1 VLDSLAAQL
10 RALEKRLEFDIMAN
24 HLMAN
29 AVALSAGGLF
39 FGGPEGERWAT
50 RGLSILAHEID
61 EQVTDDGGHFER
73 SPMYH
78 AIVLEQFLDLLN
90 IWSAFLEAAPAQ
102 KRAVRV
108 SLAGAVPG
116 MLSWLVAMTHPD
128 GGLAFFNDSTF
139 GVAPTCTDLQD
150 YARRLGFPSEP
161 VAPGRV
167 HWLRTTGFFRLS
179 SDDGRTVALFDAGTP
194 APRYQPGHAHSE
206 SLSFELSRDGRRFFV
221 NSGVS
226 TYEPGPDRL
235 WQRRTAAHNTVRVD
249 DEEQSEVWA
258 SHRCGHRA
266 RLSRSGERGAAAY
279 AEHTGYRFL
288 PGRPKHLR
296 QVGVTSTGVEIVD
309 TIGGG
314 GEHLLEWCFHLHPDV
329 AVRVLKDKVELSV
342 DGRPAASV
350 SFPFGAVASLE
361 RSGWYPG
368 FNISVPSPAIHITLR
383 ASLPFE
389 FITAIEWV

>member
-1 VLDSLAAQL
+1 V
-10 RALEKRLEFDIMAN
+10 
-24 HLMAN
+24 
-29 AVALSAGGLF
+29 
-39 FGGPEGERWAT
+39 
-50 RGLSILAHEID
+50 
-61 EQVTDDGGHFER
+61 
-73 SPMYH
+73 
-78 AIVLEQFLDLLN
+78 
-90 IWSAFLEAAPAQ
+90 
-102 KRAVRV
+102 
-108 SLAGAVPG
+108 
-116 MLSWLVAMTHPD
+116 
-128 GGLAFFNDSTF
+128 
-139 GVAPTCTDLQD
+139 
-150 YARRLGFPSEP
+150 
-161 VAPGRV
+161 
-167 HWLRTTGFFRLS
+167 
-179 SDDGRTVALFDAGTP
+179 LFDAGTP

-206 SLSFELSRDGRRFFV
+206 SLSFELSRDGRRLFV

-266 RLSRSGERGAAAY
+266 GLSRSGGRAGAVY

-288 PGRPKHLR
+288 PGRPTHLR
-296 QVGVTSTGVEIVD
+296 QVGVTNTGVEIVD

-342 DGRPAASV
+342 DGRPSASV

-368 FNISVPSPAIHITLR
+368 FNVSVPSPAVHVTLR

-389 FITAIEWV
+389 FITAIEWI